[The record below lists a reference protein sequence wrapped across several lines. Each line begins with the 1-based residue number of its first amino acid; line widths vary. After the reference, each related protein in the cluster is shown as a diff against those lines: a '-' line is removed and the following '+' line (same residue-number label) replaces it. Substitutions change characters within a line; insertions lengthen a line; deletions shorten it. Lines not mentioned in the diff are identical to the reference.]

1 MRERLMGLEVEYGC
15 LVRDASLGRPEQVV
29 ELLKDYA
36 FNDLQ
41 IGLVDR
47 HARDFAFEPAQAGG
61 FLTNGGRLY
70 IDAVGDHLEYAT
82 PEVTR
87 LDDLVAHD
95 RAGQRTLLRLVD
107 GALSRD
113 AVSFHNNSIDHFG
126 GHTFGC
132 HENYAVS
139 IPSDSLRVALTSVV
153 SFLVSRLIYAGAG
166 RVGGHRLT
174 RGSPRDL
181 ARQGHRVLDTLWV
194 GDVYGVEADPGVRYQ
209 LSQRADHIRH
219 AMSGRVRF
227 NRAIIN
233 PKSDTFCDL
242 TGEWRLHVLFGESN
256 MSQYATAL
264 KVGTTGLVLTL
275 AELGLLSDD
284 TWLAR
289 PVASLRRISRDE
301 SHRWIVALADGGSIS
316 AVDHQRRYLELAQRY
331 LAGCG
336 GDADWVIG
344 EWSRVLDDLEGDPR
358 RLVDRLDW
366 VAKEELLR
374 LYVDEEGISWQDEV
388 LHSLDLEYHNIDPR
402 SGLFYSLEEL
412 GRAERLVS
420 DDRIE
425 CAMRSPPE
433 GTRARARAQVVR
445 AILERGHRNYAIDW
459 DSIRILG
466 EKEMLQLDLDT
477 PEGPPPE
484 VIDRFC
490 QGLDRVGRFDDPD
503 EALLWIV

>member
-194 GDVYGVEADPGVRYQ
+194 GDVYGVEADPGVCYQ
-209 LSQRADHIRH
+209 LS
-219 AMSGRVRF
+219 
-227 NRAIIN
+227 
-233 PKSDTFCDL
+233 
-242 TGEWRLHVLFGESN
+242 
-256 MSQYATAL
+256 
-264 KVGTTGLVLTL
+264 
-275 AELGLLSDD
+275 
-284 TWLAR
+284 
-289 PVASLRRISRDE
+289 
-301 SHRWIVALADGGSIS
+301 
-316 AVDHQRRYLELAQRY
+316 
-331 LAGCG
+331 
-336 GDADWVIG
+336 
-344 EWSRVLDDLEGDPR
+344 
-358 RLVDRLDW
+358 
-366 VAKEELLR
+366 
-374 LYVDEEGISWQDEV
+374 
-388 LHSLDLEYHNIDPR
+388 
-402 SGLFYSLEEL
+402 
-412 GRAERLVS
+412 
-420 DDRIE
+420 
-425 CAMRSPPE
+425 
-433 GTRARARAQVVR
+433 
-445 AILERGHRNYAIDW
+445 
-459 DSIRILG
+459 
-466 EKEMLQLDLDT
+466 
-477 PEGPPPE
+477 
-484 VIDRFC
+484 
-490 QGLDRVGRFDDPD
+490 
-503 EALLWIV
+503 